1 MERSGIVEYVTKKVA
16 HAAVMKLVDI
26 GVSKSP
32 AGNGVRVRVPPAAPL
47 QNRESAIVLSYIV
60 GVALG
65 DGNLSR
71 PNGRATRL
79 RISCD
84 STYPHIAEEIMKALR
99 FLLPL
104 NRVSKVKPRGGCFDI
119 SVYSNKLNDWMP
131 WTVGMGPKKAQ
142 KARVPSWI
150 RNDVTYSQN
159 CLRGLIQTDGCI
171 YVDRG
176 YTMVNFTNNCKELAG
191 DVHTMLER
199 LGYRPRLMI
208 SNNAGLI
215 KYTTRVARVSE
226 VARLIRDIGLYK
238 A

>member
-1 MERSGIVEYVTKKVA
+1 
-16 HAAVMKLVDI
+16 MKLVDI

-32 AGNGVRVRVPPAAPL
+32 AGNGVRVRVPPAAPVQSKEL
-47 QNRESAIVLSYIV
+47 AIVLSYVV

-65 DGNLSR
+65 DGNLSC

-79 RISCD
+79 RVSCD
-84 STYPHIAEEIMKALR
+84 SIYPRIAEEITAALR

-104 NRVSKVKPRGGCFDI
+104 NKVSRVKPRGGSFDI

-131 WTVGMGPKKAQ
+131 WVVGMGPKKAQ
-142 KARVPSWI
+142 QAHVPLWI
-150 RNDVTYSQN
+150 RNDVTYSRN

-176 YTMVNFTNNCKELAG
+176 YTMVNFTNNCKELAE
-191 DVHTMLER
+191 DVHVMLEK
-199 LGYRPRLMI
+199 LGYRPRFMI
-208 SNNAGLI
+208 SNNAGLT
-215 KYTTRVARVSE
+215 KYTTRVARADEVS
-226 VARLIRDIGLYK
+226 RLIRDIGLYK